1 MKNTGKWLRKR
12 FTGKSSLP
20 HYSILLII
28 SLVIAYSLHLGFW
41 KRTDRIIASD
51 VLHYYAYLPAFF
63 IYKDIELEFVNQDPD
78 AWVKKMWPSWSPI
91 YKNVIMTTMGM
102 SIMYAPAFLT
112 THAIMQLSG
121 FDDDGYAPP
130 YRFGL
135 IVGGW
140 VYLVLA
146 LYFLKRI
153 LLRYYSHGVTAITL
167 LMVGVGTNLFH
178 YASAEPTMS
187 HQYSFFLFAAFLLLT
202 IRWHEKPRLWDAI
215 LLGVVSGL
223 ITLVRPSNIIVGLI
237 FVFWQ
242 AGSFTDFRS
251 KFKLLKNYYPHLLV
265 LILAGFMMWI
275 PQLLY
280 WKQVTGTY
288 FYYSYG
294 DQQGFYFNNPQIINS
309 LFSYRKGWLVYTP
322 IMLFAFMGMALL
334 WRKNRSLFLPL
345 LIFSVVNI
353 YIVSS
358 WWAWW
363 YGGGF
368 GLRAYIESYVFFALA
383 MGAFVQY
390 VLSWRFAMLKL
401 PVLLMIVSLIGLNL
415 FQTRQQYFG
424 SIHYIGMTKEAYW
437 HSFLRLKPYGNYYH
451 LLTIPDMEKA
461 RKGIYEYEPFIK
473 PAE

>member
-1 MKNTGKWLRKR
+1 M
-12 FTGKSSLP
+12 
-20 HYSILLII
+20 
-28 SLVIAYSLHLGFW
+28 LG
-41 KRTDRIIASD
+41 
-51 VLHYYAYLPAFF
+51 L
-63 IYKDIELEFVNQDPD
+63 
-78 AWVKKMWPSWSPI
+78 
-91 YKNVIMTTMGM
+91 
-102 SIMYAPAFLT
+102 
-112 THAIMQLSG
+112 
-121 FDDDGYAPP
+121 
-130 YRFGL
+130 
-135 IVGGW
+135 
-140 VYLVLA
+140 
-146 LYFLKRI
+146 
-153 LLRYYSHGVTAITL
+153 
-167 LMVGVGTNLFH
+167 
-178 YASAEPTMS
+178 
-187 HQYSFFLFAAFLLLT
+187 
-202 IRWHEKPRLWDAI
+202 
-215 LLGVVSGL
+215 VSGL

-242 AGSFTDFRS
+242 AGSFTDLKS

-265 LILAGFMMWI
+265 LLLAGFVMWI

-334 WRKNRSLFLPL
+334 WRKNRGLLMPL
-345 LIFSVVNI
+345 LVFSVVNI

-368 GLRAYIESYVFFALA
+368 GLRAYIESYAFYALA
-383 MGAFVQY
+383 IGAFVQY
-390 VLSWRFAMLKL
+390 VLSWRFALLKIPVMLMI
-401 PVLLMIVSLIGLNL
+401 VLLMGLNL

-451 LLTIPDMEKA
+451 LLTIPDMQKA